1 MRVPSALRQ
10 NRTSCGG
17 ASLART
23 GRDIP
28 AA

>member
-17 ASLART
+17 APSTRA